1 MKYILT
7 VENNSPKG
15 APVSIGNTNKDKPS
29 LLTIA
34 LVNDKDKLIASTYL
48 KGMPLKAS
56 LELIEG
62 WINKDIRGFR
72 NFKNSYK
79 EPLEVNENLGVK
91 ITLLCLATNC
101 LKRLE
106 RIRGLIRTL
115 ENMTWEEMYYWY
127 SKCRGKT
134 KNKGLKAFRILFD
147 NV

>member
-7 VENNSPKG
+7 VEN
-15 APVSIGNTNKDKPS
+15 IDKPS

-34 LVNDKDKLIASTYL
+34 LFNDKEKLISSTYL
-48 KGMPLKAS
+48 RGMPLKAS
-56 LELIEG
+56 QELVES
-62 WINKDIRGFR
+62 WVNKEVKGFKD
-72 NFKNSYK
+72 FKKSYT
-79 EPLEVNENLGVK
+79 EPMEVNEHLGVK
-91 ITLLCLATNC
+91 ITILCLAINC

-106 RIRGLIRTL
+106 RIKGLIRTL

>member
-7 VENNSPKG
+7 IE
-15 APVSIGNTNKDKPS
+15 NKDKPE
-29 LLTIA
+29 LMTIA
-34 LVNDKDKLIASTYL
+34 LFNDKDSVINSTYL

-56 LELIEG
+56 LELIEN
-62 WINKDIRGFR
+62 WVNKDIRGFKD
-72 NFKNSYK
+72 FKHSYK
-79 EPLEVNENLGVK
+79 EPIEVSEHVGVK
-91 ITLLCLATNC
+91 LTLLCLVTNC

-106 RIRGLIRTL
+106 RIRGIVRTL
-115 ENMTWEEMYYWY
+115 ENMTWEEMFYWY

>member
-7 VENNSPKG
+7 IE
-15 APVSIGNTNKDKPS
+15 NKDKPE
-29 LLTIA
+29 LMTIA
-34 LVNDKDKLIASTYL
+34 LFNDKDSVINSTYL

-56 LELIEG
+56 LELIEN
-62 WINKDIRGFR
+62 WVNKDIRGFKD
-72 NFKNSYK
+72 FKHSYK
-79 EPLEVNENLGVK
+79 EPIEVSEHVGVK
-91 ITLLCLATNC
+91 LTLLCLVTNC

-106 RIRGLIRTL
+106 RIRGIVRTL
-115 ENMTWEEMYYWY
+115 ENMTWEEIYYWY